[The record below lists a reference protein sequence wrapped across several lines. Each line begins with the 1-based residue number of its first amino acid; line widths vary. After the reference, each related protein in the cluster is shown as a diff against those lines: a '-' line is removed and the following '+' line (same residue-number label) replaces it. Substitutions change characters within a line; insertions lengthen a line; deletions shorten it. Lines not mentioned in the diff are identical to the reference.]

1 MDSIKEQIFQLE
13 NDLIKSEVRKSAEKI
28 NEILSN
34 DFVEFSSSGSEY
46 HYKCGDVFQDAEDER
61 TLDWEILNFKVK
73 KVAENCILAT
83 YRVIKHDELD
93 ERKRYS
99 LRSSLWTEENGK
111 WKMSFHQGTLLAGK
125 EGRSIF

>member
-13 NDLIKSEVRKSAEKI
+13 NDLIKSEVRKSAKKI

-46 HYKCGDVFQDAEDER
+46 HYKCGDVFQDEEDER
-61 TLDWEILNFKVK
+61 TLDWEILN
-73 KVAENCILAT
+73 
-83 YRVIKHDELD
+83 
-93 ERKRYS
+93 

>member
-34 DFVEFSSSGSEY
+34 V
-46 HYKCGDVFQDAEDER
+46 
-61 TLDWEILNFKVK
+61 
-73 KVAENCILAT
+73 ENCILAT

>member
-46 HYKCGDVFQDAEDER
+46 HYKCGDVFQDEEDER

-99 LRSSLWTEENGK
+99 LRSSLWTEEDGK
-111 WKMSFHQGTLLAGK
+111 WKMSFHQGTLLTGK
-125 EGRSIF
+125 EERSIF

>member
-13 NDLIKSEVRKSAEKI
+13 NDLIKSEVRKSADKI

-46 HYKCGDVFQDAEDER
+46 HYKYGDVFQDEEDER
-61 TLDWEILNFKVK
+61 ILDWEILDFKVK
-73 KVAENCILAT
+73 KVTDNCVLAT
-83 YRVIKHDELD
+83 YMVIKHDELD

-99 LRSSLWTEENGK
+99 LRSSLWTEKNGK
-111 WKMSFHQGTLLAGK
+111 WKMSFHQGTLLEGK

>member
-61 TLDWEILNFKVK
+61 ILNWEILNFKVK

-93 ERKRYS
+93 EKKRYS
-99 LRSSLWTEENGK
+99 LRSSLWTEEDGK
-111 WKMSFHQGTLLAGK
+111 WKMFFHQGTLLTGK
-125 EGRSIF
+125 EESGIF

>member
-46 HYKCGDVFQDAEDER
+46 HYKCGDVFLYD
-61 TLDWEILNFKVK
+61 
-73 KVAENCILAT
+73 
-83 YRVIKHDELD
+83 
-93 ERKRYS
+93 
-99 LRSSLWTEENGK
+99 SSFLCRDLWYKGY
-111 WKMSFHQGTLLAGK
+111 TLLGSDDDAVG
-125 EGRSIF
+125 FL